1 MSKSNQKPSKQWTQQ
16 QAVFLSLAC
25 LAVGVCGGLL
35 IHSSP
40 KSVNAVAA
48 KTVDAT
54 PATTPGAPAAP
65 AGDPVQMKTLA
76 DSQAA
81 PLLEQLKME
90 PTNAELLTSVA
101 NIYYDA
107 KQYPIAVDFYG
118 RVLKVTPADVSVR
131 TDMGTAYWYMG
142 DADRALLEFN
152 QALSYAPNSPN
163 TLFNRGLVKWQGKKD
178 AAGALADWQQLLAAN
193 PDYHAK
199 SQVEKM
205 IAEVKSQLAA
215 RR

>member
-1 MSKSNQKPSKQWTQQ
+1 MSKTKQQSSQQWTQQ
-16 QAVFLSLAC
+16 KAVILSLAC

-40 KSVNAVAA
+40 KSVNAVVA
-48 KTVDAT
+48 KTVDAV
-54 PATTPGAPAAP
+54 PATTPAAP

-90 PTNAELLTSVA
+90 PANTGLLTSVA

-107 KQYPIAVDFYG
+107 KQYQIAVDFYG
-118 RVLKVTPADVSVR
+118 RVLKLTPADVSVR

-178 AAGALADWQQLLAAN
+178 AAGALADWQKLLAAN
-193 PDYHAK
+193 PDYQAK

-205 IAEVKSQLAA
+205 IAEVKSQGKQ
-215 RR
+215 

>member
-1 MSKSNQKPSKQWTQQ
+1 MSKLNQNPLQQWTQQ
-16 QAVFLSLAC
+16 KAVILSLAC

-48 KTVDAT
+48 KTVDAA
-54 PATTPGAPAAP
+54 PATTPATP

-90 PTNAELLTSVA
+90 PANTELLTSVA

-118 RVLKVTPADVSVR
+118 RVLKLTPADVSVR

-178 AAGALADWQQLLAAN
+178 AAGALVDWQKLLSAN
-193 PDYHAK
+193 PDYQAK

-205 IAEVKSQLAA
+205 IAEVKSQ
-215 RR
+215 RKP

>member
-1 MSKSNQKPSKQWTQQ
+1 MSKSKQKPSQQWTQQ
-16 QAVFLSLAC
+16 QAVILSLAC
-25 LAVGVCGGLL
+25 LAVGVCGGLF
-35 IHSSP
+35 IRSSP

-48 KTVDAT
+48 KTVEAA
-54 PATTPGAPAAP
+54 PAATPGAPV
-65 AGDPVQMKTLA
+65 GDPVQMKTLA

-90 PTNAELLTSVA
+90 PANTELLTSVA

-118 RVLKVTPADVSVR
+118 RVLKLTPADVSVR
-131 TDMGTAYWYMG
+131 TDMGTGYWYMG
-142 DADRALLEFN
+142 DADRAQLEFN

-178 AAGALADWQQLLAAN
+178 AAGALADWQKLLTAN
-193 PDYHAK
+193 PDYQAK

-205 IAEVKSQLAA
+205 IAEVKSQGKK
-215 RR
+215 

>member
-1 MSKSNQKPSKQWTQQ
+1 
-16 QAVFLSLAC
+16 
-25 LAVGVCGGLL
+25 
-35 IHSSP
+35 
-40 KSVNAVAA
+40 
-48 KTVDAT
+48 
-54 PATTPGAPAAP
+54 
-65 AGDPVQMKTLA
+65 
-76 DSQAA
+76 
-81 PLLEQLKME
+81 
-90 PTNAELLTSVA
+90 
-101 NIYYDA
+101 
-107 KQYPIAVDFYG
+107 
-118 RVLKVTPADVSVR
+118 
-131 TDMGTAYWYMG
+131 MG